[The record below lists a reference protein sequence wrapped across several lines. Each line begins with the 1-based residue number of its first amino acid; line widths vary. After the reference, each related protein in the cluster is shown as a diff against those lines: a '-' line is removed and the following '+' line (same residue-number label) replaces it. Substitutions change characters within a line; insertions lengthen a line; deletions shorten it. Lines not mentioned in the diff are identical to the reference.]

1 MPVAAPP
8 IRRLDNRTLALGT
21 RELCRRD
28 PHLRAVV
35 RRWGVPPLWG
45 RRPGFIT
52 LLRIILE
59 QQVSLASGNA
69 MWARLKNHLGEVT
82 PETVFALG
90 ESGLRKL
97 GFTRQKASYCH
108 GLAIELIEGRL
119 NLGLINLSADHHA
132 KATLVELR
140 GVGPWSA
147 DVYLLMALRRPDVWP
162 TGDVALVQAMREVKG
177 LASRP
182 SYERADRI
190 ALSWS
195 PWRAVGARILWH
207 HYLSVRAAR
216 KAERANPA

>member
-1 MPVAAPP
+1 VP
-8 IRRLDNRTLALGT
+8 IEPSTLRRLDNRTLELGT

-45 RRPGFIT
+45 RQPGFVT

-69 MWARLKNHLGEVT
+69 MWLRLKLRLGEVN
-82 PETVFALG
+82 PGSVFALG
-90 ESGLRKL
+90 ELGLREL

-108 GLAIELIEGRL
+108 GLAIELLEGRL
-119 NLGLINLSADHHA
+119 NLSLVGAAEDHHA
-132 KATLVELR
+132 RASLVGLR

-177 LASRP
+177 LGVRP
-182 SYERADRI
+182 SYDRADRM

-216 KAERANPA
+216 RQQRNNRA